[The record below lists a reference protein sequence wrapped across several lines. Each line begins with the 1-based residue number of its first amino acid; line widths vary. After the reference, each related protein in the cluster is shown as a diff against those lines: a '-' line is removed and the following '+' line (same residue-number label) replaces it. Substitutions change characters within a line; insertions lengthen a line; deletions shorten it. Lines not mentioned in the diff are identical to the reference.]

1 MRKWVILLAAALLLL
16 TVRVRAAEFPREM
29 EQALPKEAE
38 SVLDS
43 VERFFD
49 EFSESFFVFGERC

>member
-43 VERFFD
+43 VELEKD
-49 EFSESFFVFGERC
+49 GALAAGLGVIW